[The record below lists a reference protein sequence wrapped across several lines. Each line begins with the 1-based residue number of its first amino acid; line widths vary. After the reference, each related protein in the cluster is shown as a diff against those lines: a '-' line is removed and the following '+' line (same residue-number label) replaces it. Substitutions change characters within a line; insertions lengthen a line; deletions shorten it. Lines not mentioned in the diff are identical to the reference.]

1 LKPLPKRAVSRT
13 ILGVVLIVIILV
25 ASAGIYYGFMTSAG
39 KSSTTSQSSSTSS
52 TSSTSPSSSTTTT
65 SKTSPTRT
73 SIQVD
78 ELTEPD
84 TLDPAVT
91 YETSGWEV
99 VEQIY
104 QGLLTYSGSSYTSY
118 LGVLADSW
126 TISPDG
132 MNYTFALRPNVSFS
146 NGDPFNAYV
155 MWYSVYRTLVMNQ
168 APSWILSQ
176 NLAPGNG
183 LTFNVTDSMLNS
195 IDYANPSAANLSV
208 MTRPDQSAVV
218 LNASAIQFNL
228 GYGYN
233 GMAPYSAFL
242 ATLLTPMAA
251 AVDPVV
257 VGGHGGVVNNTANDY
272 MTTNAL
278 GTGFYKLQSWV
289 LGQSVSL
296 VKSQAYWANSLPES
310 ELNNAISPAI
320 LNNVVIYYK
329 DSATSIAD
337 LRAGT
342 VQMIGVPVTYYNV
355 TAGIPGITTSILP
368 IVYGSSEDVHYV
380 YMDTQAFPLFNNL
393 DVRKA
398 IANAIDYQDI
408 IKIVFNGHAQQWI
421 GPVPPGF
428 QYYNESVAG
437 LTPYQYDPI
446 QAAVS
451 LSQAGFVA
459 HLPNGTTLNPG
470 GKQFPTVQF
479 LYDSDN
485 PTDLEAADIIQSNL
499 GKVGIPISVTPLPFR
514 EYATLID
521 SSSDQNTSFAMGL
534 GYYSEDYT
542 AAIDYVSYFT
552 TTDQI
557 GSSAYVDSLA
567 LNYTTQAA
575 TALNSS
581 TIIQAFRNITQ
592 RMYDNYTDIW
602 LYVPELMAVTANGV
616 TGIIPSPAGSGMG
629 YFLYYNTISYSS

>member
-1 LKPLPKRAVSRT
+1 MKPLRKRAVSRT
-13 ILGVVLIVIILV
+13 ILGVALIVIILV
-25 ASAGIYYGFMTSAG
+25 ASAGLYFGLMSGTG
-39 KSSTTSQSSSTSS
+39 KSSTSS
-52 TSSTSPSSSTTTT
+52 TGSTTSASSSTTSLSSSTST
-65 SKTSPTRT
+65 SKSGPTKT

-104 QGLLTYSGSSYTSY
+104 QGLLTYNGSSYSSY
-118 LGVLADSW
+118 LGVLADAW

-132 MNYTFALRPNVSFS
+132 MNYTFELRPNVAFS

-155 MWYSVYRTLVMNQ
+155 VWYSVYRTLVMNQ

-176 NLAPGNG
+176 NLAAGNG

-195 IDYANPSAANLSV
+195 IDYAHPSPANLSL
-208 MTRPDQSAVV
+208 MSRPDQSVV
-218 LNASAIQFNL
+218 ALNASAIQFNL

-251 AVDPVV
+251 AVDPVFV
-257 VGGHGGVVNNTANDY
+257 ASHGGVVADTANDY
-272 MTTNAL
+272 LTTNAL
-278 GTGFYKLQSWV
+278 GTGFYQLQSWV

-296 VKSQAYWANSLPES
+296 VKNQDYWANSLPES
-310 ELNNAISPAI
+310 QLNNAISPAI

-355 TAGIPGITTSILP
+355 TAGIPGVTTSILP
-368 IVYGSSEDVHYV
+368 IVYGASEDVHYV
-380 YMDTQAFPLFNNL
+380 YMDPQAFPLFNNV
-393 DVRKA
+393 DVRMA

-408 IKIVFNGHAQQWI
+408 IRIVFNGHAQQWI

-428 QYYNESVAG
+428 QYYNETTAG
-437 LTPYQYDPI
+437 LSPYQYNPV

-470 GKQFPTVQF
+470 GRQFPTVSF

-485 PTDLEAADIIQSNL
+485 PTDLGAADIISSNL
-499 GKVGIPISVTPLPFR
+499 DRIGIPVTLQSLPFR
-514 EYATLID
+514 QYATLID
-521 SSSDQNTSFAMGL
+521 SSSDENTTFAMGL

-552 TTDQI
+552 STNQI
-557 GSSAYVDSLA
+557 GSSAFVDSLV

-575 TALNSS
+575 TALNST